1 MLQFT
6 KVYNDHKDVILS
18 YFKYKGFN
26 QEVSEELTNDTFLK
40 VSLNLESFDESK
52 AALKTWLIHIAKN
65 VAIDQYRK
73 TDDTK
78 IALEDYMV
86 VIANE
91 AADSITIAKERNFLI
106 KKAIQTLPEKQQ
118 TIVDYYFI
126 QDMKYTE
133 IAEQLDIPLSTV
145 KVYVMRSRA
154 ALQREL
160 KAVYQM

>member
-106 KKAIQTLPEKQQ
+106 KKAIQTLPEK
-118 TIVDYYFI
+118 T
-126 QDMKYTE
+126 TNNC
-133 IAEQLDIPLSTV
+133 
-145 KVYVMRSRA
+145 
-154 ALQREL
+154 
-160 KAVYQM
+160 